1 MNVDMWYLAT
11 RLFSTQMVCER
22 THMSYSFFPLFFF
35 FLILAIARKRG
46 HCSVVL
52 EDGVMRLF
60 EMRVMVYTP
69 RPGGKRWHRA
79 SDAHHGSAAAR
90 LGDESKHGE
99 SHPPR

>member
-1 MNVDMWYLAT
+1 MDVDMWYLAT

-69 RPGGKRWHRA
+69 KTGWATVAPSQRCAPWVRSGQTR
-79 SDAHHGSAAAR
+79 
-90 LGDESKHGE
+90 
-99 SHPPR
+99 